1 MRGLDEQ
8 TGSLFSYQS
17 PESLVAPDHPL
28 RVIRVVVNAALER
41 LSGEFSKLYSPYG
54 RASIA
59 PEKLLRALLI
69 QAFFGIRSERQ
80 LMDQVRYNM
89 LFRWFI
95 GLAMDAVVWDVTV
108 FTKNRDRLLEG
119 DIAREFLLAVLAD
132 PQVEPLLSSEH
143 FSVDGT
149 LIAAWAS
156 MKSFRPKDG
165 SGTPPDPGRNGERDF
180 RGEKRSNETHHSTT
194 DPQARLY
201 RKGDGQPAKLA
212 WLGHVLMENRNGLIV
227 DAELTQAT
235 GWAERAAALA
245 MIETV
250 APGGGVTLGADKAY
264 DAASHVASLR
274 ALGVTPHV
282 AQNTSNRRSAIDGRT
297 TRHAGYAISQRVRK
311 RIEEPFGWIKEAGGF
326 RQTKHRGRDRVG
338 WMFTLRAAAYNLI
351 RLPRLLAAT

>member
-1 MRGLDEQ
+1 MRGSDEQ

-17 PESLVAPDHPL
+17 PEALVPLDHPL
-28 RVIRVVVNAALER
+28 RVIRSVVNAALER
-41 LSGEFSKLYSPYG
+41 LSGEFDALYSPYG

-80 LMDQVRYNM
+80 LMEQVRYNM

-95 GLAMDAVVWDVTV
+95 GLSMDAVVWDVTV

-149 LIAAWAS
+149 LVAAWAS
-156 MKSFRPKDG
+156 MKSFRRKDG
-165 SGTPPDPGRNGERDF
+165 GGTPSDPGRNGERDF

-264 DAASHVASLR
+264 DTASHVANLR

-297 TRHAGYAISQRVRK
+297 TRHAGYAISQQIRK

-326 RQTKHRGRDRVG
+326 RQTKHRGRERVR

-351 RLPRLLAAT
+351 RLPTLLAVT